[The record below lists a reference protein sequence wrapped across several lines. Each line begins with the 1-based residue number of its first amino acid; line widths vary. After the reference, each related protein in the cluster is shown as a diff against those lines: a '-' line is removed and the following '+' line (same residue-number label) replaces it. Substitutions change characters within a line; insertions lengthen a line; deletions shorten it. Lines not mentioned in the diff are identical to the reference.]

1 MCGIFA
7 LLYNSNFNIEEYSD
21 DIYNKINNIKC
32 RGPETTNIKIYNELN
47 LCLGFHRLAINGL
60 NPTSGQPL
68 EINNCVLICNGEI
81 YNFKELYDTEKFE
94 NYTDSDCEI
103 LIHMY
108 KKYGIYET
116 IQKVKGVFAFCLVD
130 LEKKEVFIGRDPFGV
145 RPLFE
150 SKFNMKRRENDWDD
164 HPSMRYFDCFGF
176 CSESKGLLEY
186 DDTVRQHEPSSY
198 SWFRFID
205 EGDDRKYWFKSNRV
219 KYYSLPVSIPLN
231 KDEEE
236 EDYFTK
242 IRYNLLKAVKK
253 RVLTT
258 ERPIACLLSGG
269 LDSSLISM
277 AVKKYIKGDL
287 ETYSIG
293 FENSEDLKNAQLVAD
308 YIGSKHTTILVKEQ
322 DFLDAID
329 EVIRIT
335 ETYDTT
341 TIRAS
346 VGNYLVGKYIKEH
359 SDAKVIFNGDGSDE
373 VTGGYLYFHKAPNA
387 EEFDKECRRL
397 VDNIHYFDV
406 LRSDRCISCH
416 GLEPRTPFLDVD
428 FVDEYFK
435 ISKEVRFHKNPG
447 KNDCEKYMLRKAF
460 VGELPDQVLWRT
472 KEAFSDGV
480 SGDKKSWFE
489 VIKDYLDEKYPEYYD
504 KLQLEDSTIEKW
516 YYYKKFQEYGY
527 SENIIPYYWMPKY
540 VNAKDASA
548 RTLNVYNEVQ
558 NK

>member
-7 LLYNSNFNIEEYSD
+7 LLYNSNLNIHDYNHDLE
-21 DIYNKINNIKC
+21 NKINNIKA
-32 RGPETTNIKIYNELN
+32 RGPETTKIIINYQLN
-47 LCLGFHRLAINGL
+47 LCFGFHRLAINGL
-60 NPTSGQPL
+60 NSVSDQPL
-68 EINNCVLICNGEI
+68 ELKNCILICNGEI
-81 YNFKELYDTEKFE
+81 YNFKELYENEKFE
-94 NYTDSDCEI
+94 NKTDSDCEI

-108 KKYGIYET
+108 KKYGIDKT
-116 IQKVKGVFAFCLVD
+116 IKQIRGVFAFCLLD
-130 LEKKEVFIGRDPFGV
+130 LEKKEVFVVRDPFGV

-150 SKFNMKRRENDWDD
+150 SKFNMKRRENEWDD
-164 HPSMRYFDCFGF
+164 NPSMKYYDCFGF
-176 CSESKGLLEY
+176 CSESKGLLGY
-186 DDTVRQHEPSSY
+186 DDTIRQHKPSSY
-198 SWFRFID
+198 TRFKFYD
-205 EGDDRKYWFKSNRV
+205 DGDTHKYWNKEERV
-219 KYYSLPVSIPLN
+219 IYHTLPVSVPLN
-231 KDEEE
+231 EEEEE
-236 EDYFTK
+236 EDYLTR

-277 AVKKYIKGDL
+277 AVKKYIKTEL

-308 YIGSKHTTILVKEQ
+308 YIGSKHTTILVKEE
-322 DFLDAID
+322 DFLNAID
-329 EVIRIT
+329 EVIKIT

-359 SDAKVIFNGDGSDE
+359 SEAKVIFNGDGSDE
-373 VTGGYLYFHKAPNA
+373 VTGGYLYFHKAPCA
-387 EEFDKECRRL
+387 DEFDKECRRL
-397 VDNIHYFDV
+397 VENIHYFDV

-428 FVDEYFK
+428 FVDDYFK

-480 SGDKKSWFE
+480 SSDKKSWFE
-489 VIKDYLDEKYPEYYD
+489 VIKEYLDKKYPEYYN
-504 KLQLEDSTIEKW
+504 KIQRKDSTIEKW
-516 YYYKKFQEYGY
+516 YYLKKFKEYGY

-540 VNAKDASA
+540 VDAKDSSA
-548 RTLNVYNEVQ
+548 RTLNIYNEL
-558 NK
+558 KK